1 MRCNLMKTTLPFI
14 FLTILILISCKTK
27 RQTNFKTEY
36 EPIAG
41 VSIPME
47 KEEIKYWDSL
57 CNSETDRARKD
68 IKLNKLV
75 YTHLF
80 GMVET
85 YRSNKEM
92 DSLLNNYSISTNE
105 NGYFCTVPWAKQNCY
120 GKEMET
126 EIAKRYGKNFID
138 SLRQI
143 AEKTY
148 VYKHR
153 NDIFRFEDCD
163 MTSRYPGTDDY
174 KEFFDNYK
182 RDFFADFNYPKD
194 YKYKNEEYYSYS
206 SVYFT
211 LWKDGRISDL
221 EIETTFQNKEN
232 EKFRAEIEKQIEK
245 FVRKVKWKPA
255 TAIGAKVNSD
265 MRLTIHYK

>member
-1 MRCNLMKTTLPFI
+1 MKTTVLI
-14 FLTILILISCKTK
+14 IVLTILIFIISCKTK
-27 RQTNFKTEY
+27 RQKDSKTEY

-47 KEEIKYWDSL
+47 KDEIKYWDSL
-57 CNSETDRARKD
+57 CNAETKKARKD
-68 IKLNKLV
+68 IKHNKLV

-85 YRSNKEM
+85 YRSNEEM
-92 DSLLNNYSISTNE
+92 DSLLSKYSISTNE
-105 NGYFCTVPWAKQNCY
+105 NGYYCTVPWTKQNCY
-120 GKEMET
+120 GKEMEN
-126 EIAKRYGKNFID
+126 EIAERYGENFID
-138 SLRQI
+138 SLRQV

-153 NDIFRFEDCD
+153 NDIFRFEECD

-174 KEFFDNYK
+174 GEFFDNYK
-182 RDFFADFNYPKD
+182 RDFFAEFEYPKD
-194 YKYKNEEYYSYS
+194 YRYKNEEYYSYS

-211 LWKDGRISDL
+211 LWKDGKISDL
-221 EIETTFQNKEN
+221 EIESTFQNKEN
-232 EKFRAEIEKQIEK
+232 EKLGAEIEEQIEK

-255 TAIGAKVNSD
+255 TALGTKVNSE